1 MSEGTPRSRLWS
13 VMVEEDEAEELSS
26 SEASSRR
33 SYSDVVRDGSPS
45 PETVVSSPPPP
56 RQGGAAGARPQ
67 GVRPVVP
74 VVEPRASRAADGG
87 GRRGGGGGRGPQPK
101 RRRGLGP
108 LSSHNVP
115 PGVSAGFA
123 GLCFNCAEPGHVA
136 GMCKGPRRC
145 LICKSELHVVRNCPQ
160 AAAPVAGEVA
170 LGAPPPPRGGPPPAR
185 APPQAAPMMASG
197 EQVERYRAPARQRVG
212 LGEAPPPPRPS
223 IKDRLG
229 ERGGLGGLVLQPVIA
244 GRNDGG
250 YGGFGGGELPFERG
264 LRREWE
270 VRAAEPLR
278 PEESAAGL
286 SLLDRERRRE
296 KELRAAALSAVVAPL
311 AAARDMDVVVPV
323 EVEAARPAQERGFI
337 YRTPEVDCAER
348 ALRWGLVAFV
358 TGTRRPV
365 SCRAASAAV
374 LERYPELEGYF
385 SVHAFWPA
393 ELLLVFD
400 TRANRDVLL
409 SAVANPLDG
418 RDFSLRFGV
427 WNRQLQAMRRKL
439 RYHVH
444 LEVVGV
450 PTVAWSLDTAKTILS
465 SSGWVE
471 RLGSEIASRADM
483 GSFRITAW
491 TDDLVSL
498 PKSKRLWL
506 AEPLVFEEDDDDLLL
521 PVEALI
527 PEEVALLEYEATVHM
542 VKIEDT
548 AAAARRPPGD
558 DLGHGPGGARGEDS
572 DSDDC
577 GGGGPPAR
585 GHHPPPRE
593 PPRPQAAPAAAAAG
607 SSTRR
612 WRGGA
617 ERRVALGTTTVV
629 RPWPVPAQCVERSPG
644 GPDLDGQPAGEP
656 EALVATSAA
665 TEREL
670 GAEEADEADG
680 GFSGFHRGASLSP
693 EASMSQA
700 GSWSTESELPWP
712 LEEEVASP
720 TGPLLPTFSVGSLDS
735 WRPGKDFGTPSPM
748 SMFTVVLS
756 EQLQQ
761 SAALGE
767 EVEEGEIVEVDGVEV
782 PSRERRHH
790 LRMLC
795 YWLLTGPR
803 FRPRPTWTAAL
814 PPLGTAAG

>member
-1 MSEGTPRSRLWS
+1 
-13 VMVEEDEAEELSS
+13 MVEEDEAEELSS

-33 SYSDVVRDGSPS
+33 SYSDVVRDGLPS

-67 GVRPVVP
+67 DVRPVVH
-74 VVEPRASRAADGG
+74 VVELRASRVADGG
-87 GRRGGGGGRGPQPK
+87 GSGGGRGPQLK

-108 LSSHNVP
+108 LP
-115 PGVSAGFA
+115 PGVPAGFA
-123 GLCFNCAEPGHVA
+123 GLCFNCAEPGHVV

-185 APPQAAPMMASG
+185 APPQAVPMTASG

-212 LGEAPPPPRPS
+212 LGKAPPPPRPS

-229 ERGGLGGLVLQPVIA
+229 ER
-244 GRNDGG
+244 
-250 YGGFGGGELPFERG
+250 
-264 LRREWE
+264 
-270 VRAAEPLR
+270 
-278 PEESAAGL
+278 
-286 SLLDRERRRE
+286 
-296 KELRAAALSAVVAPL
+296 
-311 AAARDMDVVVPV
+311 
-323 EVEAARPAQERGFI
+323 
-337 YRTPEVDCAER
+337 C
-348 ALRWGLVAFV
+348 
-358 TGTRRPV
+358 
-365 SCRAASAAV
+365 AV
-374 LERYPELEGYF
+374 LERYPELEGHF
-385 SVHAFWPA
+385 SVHAFWPV

-427 WNRQLQAMRRKL
+427 WNRQLQATRRKL
-439 RYHVH
+439 RYRVH

-471 RLGSEIASRADM
+471 RLGSETASRAGM

-491 TDDLVSL
+491 TDDLASL

-548 AAAARRPPGD
+548 AAAARRPPGG
-558 DLGHGPGGARGEDS
+558 DLGRGPGGARGEDS

-585 GHHPPPRE
+585 GHRPPPRE
-593 PPRPQAAPAAAAAG
+593 PPRSQAAPAAAAG

-617 ERRVALGTTTVV
+617 ERRVALGTTMVV

-700 GSWSTESELPWP
+700 GSWSKESELPWP
-712 LEEEVASP
+712 LEEVASP
-720 TGPLLPTFSVGSLDS
+720 TGPLSPTFSVGSLDS

-756 EQLQQ
+756 EQLHQ

-767 EVEEGEIVEVDGVEV
+767 EVEEGEIVEVDGGGGAQPGTATPLADVV
-782 PSRERRHH
+782 LPAPDKPQISASTDLDCRLASFRDRCR
-790 LRMLC
+790 LKKQA
-795 YWLLTGPR
+795 LL
-803 FRPRPTWTAAL
+803 PRPAPRKPQRKRSPPSVVRRSARCAGRFAQGAQIKQQQKWLMVQLEIAREGEVIGEEGLQAYLRYFEEKPMTSEHLVACLALFGWQADAL
-814 PPLGTAAG
+814 PLANSGDVDLVV